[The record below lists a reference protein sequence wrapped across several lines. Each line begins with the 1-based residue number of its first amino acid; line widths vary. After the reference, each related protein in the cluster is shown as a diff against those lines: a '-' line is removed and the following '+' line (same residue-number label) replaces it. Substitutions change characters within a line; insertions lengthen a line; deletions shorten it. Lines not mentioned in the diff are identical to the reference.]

1 MSLVDY
7 LGTFLV
13 VIMER
18 KGEMALPCTEQKD
31 VFHKVV
37 ETQMRSLVVL
47 VKSKY
52 WFPLIDHNTVLKSIY
67 RMVIFLLKIF
77 KAWGYEYFY
86 R

>member
-1 MSLVDY
+1 VVLSLVDIQQY

-18 KGEMALPCTEQKD
+18 KGEMALPCTEQKNI
-31 VFHKVV
+31 FHKVV

-52 WFPLIDHNTVLKSIY
+52 
-67 RMVIFLLKIF
+67 
-77 KAWGYEYFY
+77 
-86 R
+86 